1 MRAGKAIR
9 DERALA
15 HANAKPCDQ
24 CGHRI
29 GGHRELQPT
38 IKFTR
43 GRIVETPHP
52 DYKPLHFHCGE
63 EGCKCVRIEAAR

>member
-15 HANAKPCDQ
+15 HANATPCDQ

-38 IKFTR
+38 ITFTPET
-43 GRIVETPHP
+43 GIVETPHP

-63 EGCKCVRIEAAR
+63 CSCVRVEAAR